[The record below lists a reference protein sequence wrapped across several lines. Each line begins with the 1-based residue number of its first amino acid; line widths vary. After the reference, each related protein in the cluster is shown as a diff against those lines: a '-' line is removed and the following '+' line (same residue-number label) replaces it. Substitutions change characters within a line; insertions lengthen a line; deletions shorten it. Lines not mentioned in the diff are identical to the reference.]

1 MKKFAEKCI
10 QKIKWCVSKITYK
23 MIMLV
28 IGIILLVIV
37 YTSFKVNIN
46 HQINDNTK
54 VYLSSV
60 LDESLDRVGI
70 KVNEEINI
78 LKTIAA
84 IFNKHH
90 YIYRICIDRSSRGLY
105 ETMYGTGIL
114 YFFCDLE

>member
-46 HQINDNTK
+46 HQINDNT
-54 VYLSSV
+54 
-60 LDESLDRVGI
+60 
-70 KVNEEINI
+70 
-78 LKTIAA
+78 
-84 IFNKHH
+84 
-90 YIYRICIDRSSRGLY
+90 
-105 ETMYGTGIL
+105 
-114 YFFCDLE
+114 

>member
-84 IFNKHH
+84 IFNNEEDLNGEAAKQHLMEQMK
-90 YIYRICIDRSSRGLY
+90 DRKSVV
-105 ETMYGTGIL
+105 
-114 YFFCDLE
+114 